1 MFTGIVTQVGSVVSR
16 SKSAEQNAVELVLQ
30 SGYSDLIIGESVAV
44 NGVCLTVTKIDLNS
58 AGSVATFFVGYET
71 LKRSNLGGLEVGT
84 FCNLERATRLS
95 DRLSGHIVQG
105 HVDATAKVTQLAAH
119 ATSGG
124 AFKLV
129 FQLERESS
137 YTINKG
143 SIAVNGVSLTIV
155 SVNGREVEIMIIPHT
170 WYHTNFQYLTV
181 GQLINI
187 EFDMFAKYVERI
199 LQHQMSF

>member
-16 SKSAEQNAVELVLQ
+16 KKSPEQNAIELVLQ
-30 SGYSDLIIGESVAV
+30 SGYSDLVLGESIAV
-44 NGVCLTVTKIDLNS
+44 NGVCLTVTKVDLNS
-58 AGSVATFFVGYET
+58 AGSATTFFVGYET
-71 LKRSNLGGLEVGT
+71 LRRSNLGGVEVGT

-105 HVDATAKVTQLAAH
+105 HVDTTATVTHLTAH
-119 ATSGG
+119 ASSGG

-129 FQLERESS
+129 FQLERDSP

-143 SIAVNGVSLTIV
+143 SIAINGVSLTIV
-155 SVNGREVEIMIIPHT
+155 SVQGRDIEIMIIPHT